1 VYQRRVRNECSEASP
16 AMNGNIIFSSN
27 NKKFQVFTAVEIEAV
42 VSWHVTPFS
51 DMVKYQWFEG
61 PRYLHQDVP

>member
-1 VYQRRVRNECSEASP
+1 
-16 AMNGNIIFSSN
+16 MNGNIIFSSN